1 MYLLL
6 FCYFCLFIFMFK
18 FDLVQKF
25 YALPPS
31 NNERSNLVLSESVH
45 LFSIRRGKTKW
56 ATIFYLHVVGILINE
71 GVA

>member
-18 FDLVQKF
+18 FDLVRKF

-31 NNERSNLVLSESVH
+31 NNERSIKPSTIGIGTFIFLKKRENEMGNH
-45 LFSIRRGKTKW
+45 FLFTRGWNFDK
-56 ATIFYLHVVGILINE
+56 
-71 GVA
+71 